1 MVMNIR
7 QRANLISALIIVISL
22 AITIALYVFFKIFFL
37 FIIFVPP
44 VIYHLLKKRSNDNT
58 PFDGSPDV

>member
-1 MVMNIR
+1 MKNFR
-7 QRANLISALIIVISL
+7 QRANLISGLIIAVSL

-44 VIYHLLKKRSNDNT
+44 VIYHFLKKRSSNDN
-58 PFDGSPDV
+58 PFDGSNDV